1 MSTEG
6 TKYINK
12 EIKNAFKGVKQLKSL
27 IEHTNDERKSLLIS
41 LEEAKKKKEVRR
53 ARWPCACFDRP
64 CGRAGTERSWPLLR
78 CPAGLPH

>member
-12 EIKNAFKGVKQLKSL
+12 EIKNAFKGVKQIKSL

-53 ARWPCACFDRP
+53 AGRPRACPDPSAAGRGGSGPGSP
-64 CGRAGTERSWPLLR
+64 CGSG
-78 CPAGLPH
+78 